1 MFRSPLGKLII
12 NFQSF
17 ENFNL
22 RISFAAFMFDKF
34 LCLSELVNF
43 LCWINSH
50 IDPYNFLNDDL
61 LRLY

>member
-22 RISFAAFMFDKF
+22 LISFTAFMFDKISLSF
-34 LCLSELVNF
+34 LIGKFS
-43 LCWINSH
+43 
-50 IDPYNFLNDDL
+50 L
-61 LRLY
+61 LD